1 MDLARAELPAF
12 LVMAAW
18 VAAVVIL
25 AIAAWRVDWR
35 EASGGPLSGVL
46 PAAIFG
52 IVLLWSIRASIGPQ
66 VDLHLG
72 GIAVLALAAGSALAL
87 VGGAVVVAIAT
98 VLAGAPVA
106 NAAVVW
112 VTLVAIPVTVV
123 MATRCV
129 VARMLPAN
137 FFVYVFLVAFLGGA
151 LAYAAGSLA
160 AAAIVVSLPG
170 LASSFEDLAL
180 AIATLAFGEATL
192 TGMLVTLGVV
202 YRPHWIATWRD
213 PS

>member
-1 MDLARAELPAF
+1 MDLARAELPAV
-12 LVMAAW
+12 LLTLAW
-18 VAAVVIL
+18 VAAVMLL
-25 AIAAWRVDWR
+25 AVAAWRADWR
-35 EASGGPLSGVL
+35 SASGGPLSGVL

-52 IVLLWSIRASIGPQ
+52 IVLLWSIRATIGAQ

-87 VGGAVVVAIAT
+87 VGGALVVAIAT
-98 VLAGAPVA
+98 LLTGGPVA

-112 VTLVAIPVTVV
+112 ITLVAIPVAAVAGV
-123 MATRCV
+123 RGI
-129 VARMLPAN
+129 VARRLPAN
-137 FFVYVFLVAFLGGA
+137 FFVYVFLVAFMGGA
-151 LAYAAGSLA
+151 FSYAAGSLA
-160 AAAIVVSLPG
+160 SAAIVVSLPG
-170 LASSFEDLAL
+170 MASSFEDLAL

-202 YRPHWIATWRD
+202 YRPHWIATWRE